1 MAKRDLAGQRF
12 GKLVVLRR
20 SEKPAE
26 YKHSSDYWLCRCDCG
41 NETVV
46 LGSNLTSGHTTS
58 CGCKKLHDL
67 TGRHIGKLTVIC
79 RSDQYA
85 KRGNRQVRLWKCVC
99 DCGNITY
106 KATDTLSSGAENSCA
121 SCAQKMNA
129 ACARQNAGFAYGT
142 QLAKI
147 RDMTPSAANTS
158 GCRGV
163 YYDRKRGYWEA
174 QIKFRGQRTRLG
186 YYKRF
191 EDAVAARKKAESII
205 FGGFLESLNQDFT
218 EQSGS

>member
-1 MAKRDLAGQRF
+1 MGKRDLTGQRF
-12 GKLVVLRR
+12 GKLVVLQRT
-20 SEKPAE
+20 ENPQKQT
-26 YKHSSDYWLCRCDCG
+26 HSTDYWLCRCDCG

-46 LGSNLTSGHTTS
+46 LGSNLTRGHTTS

-85 KRGNRQVRLWKCVC
+85 KRGSRQVRLWKCVC

-106 KATDTLSSGAENSCA
+106 KATDTLTSDMENSCA
-121 SCAQKMNA
+121 ECAQKRNA
-129 ACARQNAGFAYGT
+129 ACARENAGFISWT
-142 QLAKI
+142 QLGKI

-163 YYDRKRGYWEA
+163 YYDRKRGFWEA
-174 QIKFRGQRTRLG
+174 SIKFQSRRTRLG
-186 YYKRF
+186 CYKTF
-191 EDAVAARKKAESII
+191 EDAVVARKKAERII
-205 FGGFLESLNQDFT
+205 FGGFLESLNQGSE
-218 EQSGS
+218 EQSF